1 MKHIKQSKKKNL
13 RNYKGHKI
21 FQIIYP
27 VKYISSEQKLI
38 DKLIYE
44 RDDKI

>member
-27 VKYISSEQKLI
+27 VKYKNKDIFLQNKN
-38 DKLIYE
+38 
-44 RDDKI
+44 